1 MLFHYL
7 IVDWVGW
14 LTFGFV
20 ATAVL
25 TAIMVAAQLGRL
37 TRMDLPTMLGTM
49 VTADLDRARLPG
61 ILIHFVNGQL
71 FALFYASAFALMGRS
86 GWLLGGAFGLVHGL
100 LALTLIIPTL
110 PAIHPRMASER
121 TGFEFAALEPPAL
134 FAQNYGRRP
143 VAVKQHAA
151 GAQAPAHRSDRR
163 PYAFGPVVLQLRHGD
178 QQQRGVQVLRT
189 VGGGVGVELC
199 APALLA
205 HFRAQGVALP
215 LPALRALEILPA
227 PAGDSGRPVERHER
241 HQLGRDVLLVLIALL
256 PDPGIGRPPAAG
268 YEVGQRADHAPA
280 RAVQFRAQAGQVPG
294 GVDHPSVDVQLV
306 LARGGVGCPDRQAP
320 AIAGHAGDLPLGVA
334 VGAVQRV
341 QDLHPGQREAARDL
355 EPAQEGLRLLGE
367 AGGHEGTRPD
377 PGITWPGMAVVPV
390 ELAAQLL
397 GQGGGGRR
405 HGSPRRRVG
414 E

>member
-110 PAIHPRMASER
+110 PAIQPRMASER

-134 FAQNYGRRP
+134 FAQNYGRRT
-143 VAVKQHAA
+143 VAV
-151 GAQAPAHRSDRR
+151 
-163 PYAFGPVVLQLRHGD
+163 
-178 QQQRGVQVLRT
+178 T
-189 VGGGVGVELC
+189 
-199 APALLA
+199 LLA
-205 HFRAQGVALP
+205 HLAYGA
-215 LPALRALEILPA
+215 IL
-227 PAGDSGRPVERHER
+227 
-241 HQLGRDVLLVLIALL
+241 
-256 PDPGIGRPPAAG
+256 
-268 YEVGQRADHAPA
+268 
-280 RAVQFRAQAGQVPG
+280 G
-294 GVDHPSVDVQLV
+294 GFLKP
-306 LARGGVGCPDRQAP
+306 
-320 AIAGHAGDLPLGVA
+320 
-334 VGAVQRV
+334 
-341 QDLHPGQREAARDL
+341 
-355 EPAQEGLRLLGE
+355 
-367 AGGHEGTRPD
+367 
-377 PGITWPGMAVVPV
+377 
-390 ELAAQLL
+390 
-397 GQGGGGRR
+397 
-405 HGSPRRRVG
+405 
-414 E
+414 